1 MLIYFFYIILSPIS
15 YIFCKMLHLNP
26 KHIGF
31 LFLVVPAVVLC
42 GLRGHVGSDYHEY
55 ERLFYV
61 HDMDLIKNFTSLFSP
76 QIHTEPGF
84 FLCNIFL
91 KSLNL
96 NFNTSLIFY
105 SSISIF
111 INFFFICKIL
121 STNKKYF
128 ILSTI
133 ACFTFYLSHEYILKD
148 FIQIRAGLASA
159 FILISVYYLNS
170 FKKFSLF
177 YIIAISFHL
186 SALPCIF
193 LPIIYKIIPKISP
206 VFLILLIFLI
216 LLLPLDIFVK
226 YILDLV
232 GMAEML
238 WKVSLYMSDDGETY
252 ALGFMHPTTIKKLL
266 IIFLFCSIKK
276 YIYDI
281 HYYKILSAL
290 FFSIT
295 IIVTLSGFGIFA
307 ARVAAILSVFDWI
320 ALVYLFK
327 FIKHVKLPHKELIV
341 FLKVVLLSFLFLSFH
356 LLITGRLHPY
366 KPFFFQ

>member
-1 MLIYFFYIILSPIS
+1 M
-15 YIFCKMLHLNP
+15 FCKILHLNP
-26 KHIGF
+26 KHIAFVF
-31 LFLVVPAVVLC
+31 LAVPAVVLC
-42 GLRGHVGSDYHEY
+42 GFRGHVGSDYLEY

-61 HDMDLIKNFTSLFSP
+61 HELGLIKNFTFLFSP

-96 NFNTSLIFY
+96 NFNTSLLFY
-105 SSISIF
+105 SIISIS
-111 INFFFICKIL
+111 INFFFMSKIL
-121 STNKKYF
+121 RVNKKYYS
-128 ILSTI
+128 LSLI
-133 ACFTFYLSHEYILKD
+133 ACFTLYLSHEYILKD
-148 FIQIRAGLASA
+148 FVQIRAGLASA

-193 LPIIYKIIPKISP
+193 LPIIYKITAKLSP
-206 VFLILLIFLI
+206 VFLILVILFIFV
-216 LLLPLDIFVK
+216 LPLDNFVK
-226 YILDLV
+226 YVLDLV
-232 GMAEML
+232 GMAEIL
-238 WKVSLYMSDDGETY
+238 WKVSLYMSDNSETY
-252 ALGFMHPTTIKKLL
+252 ALGLMHPTTIKKLF

-281 HYYKILSAL
+281 HYYKILSGL

-295 IIVTLSGFGIFA
+295 IIVALSGFGIFA
-307 ARVAAILSVFDWI
+307 TRVAAILSVFDWI

-327 FIKHVKLPHKELIV
+327 FIKYIKLPYKELIV
-341 FLKVVLLSFLFLSFH
+341 LLKVVFLSFLFLSFH
-356 LLITGRLHPY
+356 LLITGRLYPY
-366 KPFFFQ
+366 KPFFYQ